1 MNIKQRDALLLFR
14 TLCKMGMKEDNDEV
28 TSKTRTL
35 LGFSKSPVN
44 QSTSMAMLT
53 QMISIIF
60 RQTETDLAVQVS
72 TTSSS
77 VPHKE
82 PASENTSDST
92 VEEAVLD
99 EAEE

>member
-1 MNIKQRDALLLFR
+1 MI
-14 TLCKMGMKEDNDEV
+14 G
-28 TSKTRTL
+28 TL

-44 QSTSMAMLT
+44 QATSKAMLT

-60 RQTETDLAVQVS
+60 RRTETDLAVQVS

-82 PASENTSDST
+82 PASDST

-99 EAEE
+99 ETED